1 MSITTKRRL
10 KCNAFRQI
18 ILNNKMLSVISNQMF
33 HKLTGSLK
41 IKHSKESS
49 YLTRGILCKAIT
61 QNSFDR
67 NPISEMKMRWLKI
80 KIQTTLRL
88 KMLTVSSL
96 LKKTL
101 KVRKN

>member
-1 MSITTKRRL
+1 MSITMKRRL
-10 KCNAFRQI
+10 RCNAFRQI
-18 ILNNKMLSVISNQMF
+18 ILNSKMLSEISNRMF
-33 HKLTGSLK
+33 HKLTYSQK
-41 IKHSKESS
+41 IKLSREFS
-49 YLTRGILCKAIT
+49 YLTREIMV
-61 QNSFDR
+61 NSLDR

-88 KMLTVSSL
+88 KTLTASSL